1 MQSNTHLAV
10 GACLGLTLTLAAPTE
25 ITVLGLCATSIG
37 AIIPDIDIDGT
48 GKKETKYIIMGISAA
63 LALVPVLAGLVCLPG
78 IFELLK
84 RTSLMSLTSFMS
96 LTSSTAAK
104 SIISLGFIAFLIRI
118 ILGLTLFIGLCAFS
132 NKTDHRTFSHSFM
145 GTALFTFSIV
155 LINPLVAGF
164 FLLGYLS
171 HIGLDLLNYR
181 PVMLMYPKK
190 RGFSFRLCYSK
201 SRLSLN
207 LLIFSVIILII
218 ESIIKACL

>member
-1 MQSNTHLAV
+1 MQTNTHLAV
-10 GACLGLTLTLAAPTE
+10 GACLGLTLTLAEPTE

-48 GKKETKYIIMGISAA
+48 GKKETKYIIMGISAI
-63 LALVPVLAGLVCLPG
+63 LAIVPVLAGLVCMPE
-78 IFELLK
+78 IFVCLK
-84 RTSLMSLTSFMS
+84 RTSFMS
-96 LTSSTAAK
+96 LISSTAAK
-104 SIISLGFIAFLIRI
+104 STISWSYIAFLISTI
-118 ILGLTLFIGLCAFS
+118 IGLALFIGLCAFS

-145 GTALFTFSIV
+145 GMALFTFSIL

-164 FLLGYLS
+164 YLFGYLS

-181 PVMLMYPKK
+181 PVKLLYPKN
-190 RGFSFRLCYSK
+190 RGFSFRVCFSK
-201 SRLSLN
+201 SRFSLN

>member
-1 MQSNTHLAV
+1 MQTNTHLAV
-10 GACLGLTLTLAAPTE
+10 GACLGLTLTLAAPRE

-63 LALVPVLAGLVCLPG
+63 LALVPVLAGLVCMPG

-84 RTSLMSLTSFMS
+84 RTSLMSLT
-96 LTSSTAAK
+96 TSAAAK
-104 SIISLGFIAFLIRI
+104 GTISLDFIAFLIRT
-118 ILGLTLFIGLCAFS
+118 ILGFTLFIGLCAFS

-145 GTALFTFSIV
+145 GTALFTFSIA
-155 LINPLVAGF
+155 LINPLAAGF

-190 RGFSFRLCYSK
+190 RGFSFRFCYSK
-201 SRLSLN
+201 SRFSLN

-218 ESIIKACL
+218 ESIMKACL

>member
-1 MQSNTHLAV
+1 MQTNTHLAV
-10 GACLGLTLTLAAPTE
+10 GACLGLTFTLAAPTE

-84 RTSLMSLTSFMS
+84 RTSFISLTSN
-96 LTSSTAAK
+96 AATK
-104 SIISLGFIAFLIRI
+104 GAISWQFIAFLIST
-118 ILGLTLFIGLCAFS
+118 ILGFALFIGLCAFS

-145 GTALFTFSIV
+145 GMALFTFSIV
-155 LINPLVAGF
+155 LINPLVAVF

-181 PVMLMYPKK
+181 PVKLLYPKK
-190 RGFSFRLCYSK
+190 RGFSFGLCYSK
-201 SRLSLN
+201 SRFSLN

-218 ESIIKACL
+218 ESIMKACL

>member
-25 ITVLGLCATSIG
+25 ITLLGLCATSIG

-48 GKKETKYIIMGISAA
+48 GKKKTKYIIMGISAT
-63 LALVPVLAGLVCLPG
+63 LAIMPVLAGLVCMPE
-78 IFELLK
+78 IFVCLK
-84 RTSLMSLTSFMS
+84 RTSLMRLI
-96 LTSSTAAK
+96 SSTAAK
-104 SIISLGFIAFLIRI
+104 GAISWQFIAFLIRT

-145 GTALFTFSIV
+145 GIALFTFSIV

-164 FLLGYLS
+164 FLVGYLS

-181 PVMLMYPKK
+181 PVKLMYPKK

-201 SRLSLN
+201 SRFSLN

-218 ESIIKACL
+218 EGIIKACL

>member
-1 MQSNTHLAV
+1 MQTNTHLAV

-48 GKKETKYIIMGISAA
+48 GKKETKYIIMGISAT
-63 LALVPVLAGLVCLPG
+63 LAIVPVLAGLVCMPE
-78 IFELLK
+78 IFVCLK
-84 RTSLMSLTSFMS
+84 RTSFMS
-96 LTSSTAAK
+96 LTFSTAAK
-104 SIISLGFIAFLIRI
+104 STISWSYIAFLISTI
-118 ILGLTLFIGLCAFS
+118 MGFALFIGLCAFS

-145 GTALFTFSIV
+145 GMALFTFSIV
-155 LINPLVAGF
+155 LINPLEAGF
-164 FLLGYLS
+164 FLVGYLS

-181 PVMLMYPKK
+181 PVKLLYPKK

-201 SRLSLN
+201 SRFSLN
-207 LLIFSVIILII
+207 LLIFSVIILIV

>member
-48 GKKETKYIIMGISAA
+48 GKKKTKYIIMGISAT
-63 LALVPVLAGLVCLPG
+63 LALVPVLVGLVCMPE
-78 IFELLK
+78 IFVCLK
-84 RTSLMSLTSFMS
+84 RTSFMS
-96 LTSSTAAK
+96 LTSIIAAK
-104 SIISLGFIAFLIRI
+104 STISWSYIAFLISTI
-118 ILGLTLFIGLCAFS
+118 MGFALFIGLCAFS
-132 NKTDHRTFSHSFM
+132 NKTDHRTFSHSLM

-155 LINPLVAGF
+155 LINPMVAGF
-164 FLLGYLS
+164 FLVGYLS

-181 PVMLMYPKK
+181 PLKLLYPKK

-201 SRLSLN
+201 SSFSLN